1 MIRAG
6 MKDELLE
13 AFVEASD
20 IVVPEDLFEETVER
34 MTLEVMHGKRYEYM
48 AQGKIFMPED
58 VEQFTEEIRNLT
70 YTQLKTQLVL
80 ENIIEKE
87 AFEVTADEL
96 ENEAKALAE
105 RQQMTIEA
113 VKDFLGEELTS
124 LKDDILIRKAIDFI
138 TA

>member
-1 MIRAG
+1 